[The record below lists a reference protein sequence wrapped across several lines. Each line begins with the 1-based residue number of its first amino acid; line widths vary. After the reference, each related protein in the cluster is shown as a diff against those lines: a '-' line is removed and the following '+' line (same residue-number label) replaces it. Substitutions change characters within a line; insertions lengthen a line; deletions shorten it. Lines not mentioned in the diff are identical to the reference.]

1 MTDNTESTT
10 FDNDLFPSAPFMR
23 RFASWVYDLLTG
35 VAIAMLSTVAGF
47 IFTSLLEKAG
57 LIDTSGYEDMAAY
70 LGAGWA
76 FKIYLL
82 TCLTAFFCYFWVR
95 GGQTI
100 GMRAWRL
107 RVVSKDSDKITIKQA
122 IIRFYVSL
130 AGLGNLWVLVD
141 FKNRQ
146 SIQDYAAKTRTIV
159 LTKEANRQVYRE
171 L

>member
-1 MTDNTESTT
+1 MSTDKTPIKTHPED
-10 FDNDLFPSAPFMR
+10 FQSAPFMR
-23 RFASWVYDLLTG
+23 RFASWVYDFLTA
-35 VAIAMLSTVAGF
+35 VAIAMLSTVVGF
-47 IFTSLLEKAG
+47 IFTKILEAIG
-57 LIDTSGYEDMAAY
+57 WIDLTGYEDMGAY
-70 LGAGWA
+70 LTAGWV
-76 FKIYLL
+76 FKVYLL
-82 TCLTAFFCYFWVR
+82 SCLTAFFCYFWVR

-107 RVVSKDSDKITIKQA
+107 RVVDQNGKMISIKQA

-146 SIQDYAAKTRTIV
+146 SLQDYAAKTRTIV